1 MASLNMEIGDEA
13 DGSTEF
19 LEILPDEQSISPSQQ
34 VEILNNRA
42 VLDRV
47 LNKLSKREKFI
58 IIRRFGLHDYDF
70 ETLESIGDRYG
81 VTRERIRQVEV
92 IAMRK
97 LRFYMAREMKED
109 I

>member
-1 MASLNMEIGDEA
+1 MTSLNKEVNEDEG
-13 DGSTEF
+13 GSAEF
-19 LEILPDEQSISPSQQ
+19 QDFMPDAKALSPSEQN
-34 VEILNNRA
+34 ELLNNRD
-42 VLDRV
+42 VLDKV

-58 IIRRFGLHDYDF
+58 IIRRFGLHNYDF

-81 VTRERIRQVEV
+81 VTRERIRQVET

-97 LRFYMAREMKED
+97 LRFYMDREMKTD